1 MIANICYWKH
11 ARQAHFFSRSSGRG
25 CTCWCASCRNQ
36 SWSSAPMSPLIK
48 DIMILWWTAPWSAPW
63 TSLYTTIWPSLTKS
77 VLSVFISHILEAF
90 KFRIFGL
97 VEALRACLISTNER
111 TDNIK
116 SSRPIRRQKTLHSTL
131 LIQSSQHWGPLMVT
145 WRMQSIQFSH
155 LVHFKRFRIT
165 FVI

>member
-11 ARQAHFFSRSSGRG
+11 ARQAHFFSWSSGRG

-36 SWSSAPMSPLIK
+36 SWSSAPISPLIK
-48 DIMILWWTAPWSAPW
+48 DIIISWWTAPWSAPW
-63 TSLYTTIWPSLTKS
+63 TSLWTTIWPSLTKS
-77 VLSVFISHILEAF
+77 VLSVLFSHILEAS

-131 LIQSSQHWGPLMVT
+131 LIQSSQHWGPSRL
-145 WRMQSIQFSH
+145 IQKGKSW
-155 LVHFKRFRIT
+155 T
-165 FVI
+165 FYNLQW